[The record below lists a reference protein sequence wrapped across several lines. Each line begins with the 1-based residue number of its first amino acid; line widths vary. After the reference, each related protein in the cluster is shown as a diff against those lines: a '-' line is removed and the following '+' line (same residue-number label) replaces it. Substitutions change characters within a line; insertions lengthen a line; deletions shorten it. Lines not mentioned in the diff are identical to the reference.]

1 MLTIP
6 NRIGAKAIA
15 TDAVFAKLDPAT
27 GEKICLV
34 SRSGAHEVGLAVD
47 EAGRAQPGW
56 AKLPAAGRGDVLF
69 SVAGTLAAR
78 REEMAALVSLETGKS
93 RKDALAETD
102 AAVALGRFMAGEGRR
117 LYGKTTTSAMDNR
130 MAMTMRRPVGVAG
143 LIVAANTPIAN
154 VAWKVFPALI
164 CGNAAVLK
172 PAEDTPGVAD
182 LFMRMAL
189 EAGLP
194 PGVLNVVQGLGAEA
208 GKALVAHEGV
218 DVVSFTGSTAAGLA
232 VQAETGRRLAKTFLE
247 LGGKNALVVCDDA
260 NLDNAVKWALL
271 SSFSNAGQRCAS
283 SSRIIVMD
291 GAHDAFR
298 SRFLEGIAAL
308 KVGTADGDD
317 FGPVINQRQL
327 DAMLAAVEQARV
339 QGGVVLC
346 GGHRLTSAACAA
358 GFYMAPTLLEGVAM
372 SADISRRELFGPIT
386 CLYRARDFAHAL
398 ELANDSPYGLTAC
411 VHTRSLSRALEFRS
425 RVEAGVVVVNAGTH
439 GSEPHMPF
447 GGLKNSGNGLREP
460 GVEALD
466 VYSEWQTVYLHH
478 FPEEA

>member
-1 MLTIP
+1 MQTIP

-15 TDAVFAKLDPAT
+15 ADDVFVKLDPAT
-27 GEKICLV
+27 GERLCYV
-34 SRSGAHEVGLAVD
+34 SRSGAREVGLAVA
-47 EAGRAQPGW
+47 EASRAQPDW
-56 AKLPAAGRGDVLF
+56 ARLPAARRGDILF
-69 SVAGTLAAR
+69 SVAETLASR

-93 RKDALAETD
+93 RKDALAEID
-102 AAVALGRFMAGEGRR
+102 GAVALGRFMAGEGRR

-130 MAMTMRRPVGVAG
+130 MALTMRRPVGVAG

-189 EAGLP
+189 DAGLP
-194 PGVLNVVQGLGAEA
+194 PGALNVVQGLGAEA

-291 GAHDAFR
+291 GVHDAFR
-298 SRFLEGIAAL
+298 GRFLEGMAAL

-317 FGPVINQRQL
+317 FGPVISQRQL
-327 DAMLAAVEQARV
+327 DAMLAAVEQARA
-339 QGGVVLC
+339 QGGAVLA
-346 GGHRLTSAACAA
+346 GGHRLTAAAYAA
-358 GFYMAPTLLEGVAM
+358 GFFMAPTLLEGVAM

-386 CLYRARDFAHAL
+386 CLYRARDFDHAL
-398 ELANDSPYGLTAC
+398 ELANDSPYGLTAS
-411 VHTRSLSRALEFRS
+411 VHTRSLSSALEFRN